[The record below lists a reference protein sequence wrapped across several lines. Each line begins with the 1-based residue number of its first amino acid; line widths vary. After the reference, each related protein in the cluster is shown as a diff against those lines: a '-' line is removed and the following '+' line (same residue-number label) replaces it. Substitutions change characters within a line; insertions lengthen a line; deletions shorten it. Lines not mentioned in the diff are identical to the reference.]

1 MESNFIKAEF
11 ENIDRYFNGE
21 TLIENQKAESV
32 VKMESNLCSRFL
44 DAYIKNNNEELGQC
58 IGKIA
63 LTNWSEE
70 EKLLW
75 NILLASRCQGSEQ
88 FIYDLELEL
97 SKFRHHNP
105 LIETLLTDAGKILL
119 SREVRARK
127 EKYET
132 CLEKLQASVDEKE
145 KKMDEAKTNLKIH
158 QASGNRA

>member
-1 MESNFIKAEF
+1 MEGNFIKAEF

-21 TLIENQKAESV
+21 TLIENQRAESA
-32 VKMESNLCSRFL
+32 VKMEPDLCSRFL

-58 IGKIA
+58 IGKIT
-63 LTNWSEE
+63 LINWSEE

-132 CLEKLQASVDEKE
+132 GLEKLRASVDEKE
-145 KKMDEAKTNLKIH
+145 KKLDEANTTLKIH
-158 QASGNRA
+158 QASGNRV

>member
-1 MESNFIKAEF
+1 MEGNFIKAEF

-21 TLIENQKAESV
+21 TLIKNQKTEST
-32 VKMESNLCSRFL
+32 VKMEPDLCSRFL

-63 LTNWSEE
+63 LTHWREE

-97 SKFRHHNP
+97 SRFRHHNP

-119 SREVRARK
+119 SREVRARR

-132 CLEKLQASVDEKE
+132 GLEKLRASVDEKE
-145 KKMDEAKTNLKIH
+145 KKMDEAKTNLKMH
-158 QASGNRA
+158 QASGNRV

>member
-1 MESNFIKAEF
+1 MEGNFIKAEF

-21 TLIENQKAESV
+21 TLIENQRAESA
-32 VKMESNLCSRFL
+32 VKMEPDLCSRFL

-58 IGKIA
+58 IGKIT
-63 LTNWSEE
+63 LINWSEE

-132 CLEKLQASVDEKE
+132 GLEKLRASVDEKE
-145 KKMDEAKTNLKIH
+145 KKMDEANTNLKIY
-158 QASGNRA
+158 QASGNRV